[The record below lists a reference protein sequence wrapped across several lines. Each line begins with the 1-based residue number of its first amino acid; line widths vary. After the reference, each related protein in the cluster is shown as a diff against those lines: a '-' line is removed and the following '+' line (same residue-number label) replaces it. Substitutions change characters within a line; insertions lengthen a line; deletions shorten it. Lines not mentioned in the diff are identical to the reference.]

1 MVQWREIREFP
12 GYSVSDIGQVRNDET
27 GRIMSLLVNQS
38 GVVNVGLTK
47 RLVQH
52 KRSVAL
58 LVATAFLPQDPRD
71 SFDTPINLDG
81 DRYNNHASNL
91 MWRPRWYAVKYF
103 QQFRDGP
110 QHFLGPIEDKATGEV
125 YKSTWDAATTW
136 GLLEKDIYLAI
147 LNHTYVS
154 PTFQTFRVVTDI
166 T

>member
-1 MVQWREIREFP
+1 MAQWREIHDFP

-27 GRIMSLLVNQS
+27 SRIMSLLVNQT

-47 RLVQH
+47 RCVQY

-58 LVATAFLPQDPRD
+58 LVANAFIPPHPLD

-81 DRYNNHASNL
+81 DRFNNHASNL

-103 QQFRDGP
+103 QQFRDGR
-110 QHFLGPIEDKATGEV
+110 QDYLGPIQDTVTGDI
-125 YKSTWDAATTW
+125 YKSTWDVALTW
-136 GLLEKDIYLAI
+136 GLIEKDIYLAI

-154 PTFQTFRVVTDI
+154 PTYQTFRVVADI
-166 T
+166 A